1 MLQCNGLR
9 SFLKG
14 MVIIMKNQVKRLL
27 AVVMTSA
34 IAVTGLN
41 AAPASALS
49 RPSFTVTKR
58 AKTTASIKIT
68 KVKKATGYQI
78 FLANSRKGKFRQ
90 VGATRTTS
98 FQFSKLKKNKAYYV
112 KVRAY
117 KTKGN
122 RIVTGKYSATTKIK
136 KYSVP
141 SRENKQAQVVLN
153 LVNQERSA
161 IGAEALMLD
170 DAVNKVA
177 DGRAKELAE
186 KFSHTRPDGR
196 DCFTAL
202 TEAGIVY
209 SSCGENIAMGQTT
222 AEEVMN
228 SWMNSDGHRANI
240 LSSDY
245 TKMGVGYYYDKE
257 SNQHYWVQMFIK
269 E

>member
-1 MLQCNGLR
+1 
-9 SFLKG
+9 
-14 MVIIMKNQVKRLL
+14 MKKQVRKLL

-41 AAPASALS
+41 AASASALS
-49 RPSFTVTKR
+49 RPSFSVTKR

-68 KVKKATGYQI
+68 KVKNATGYQI
-78 FLANSRKGKFRQ
+78 FLANSKKGKYRQ
-90 VGATRTTS
+90 VGATRTTK

-122 RIVTGKYSATTKIK
+122 RIVTGKYSATLKIK
-136 KYSVP
+136 KYSAL
-141 SRENKQAQVVLN
+141 SKENKQAQSVLN
-153 LVNQERSA
+153 LVNKERA
-161 IGAEALMLD
+161 TAGVEALTLD

-177 DGRAKELAE
+177 ESRAKELAE

-202 TEAGIVY
+202 TESGIVY

-222 AEEVMN
+222 PEEVMD

-245 TKMGVGYYYDKE
+245 TKMGLGYYYDKE
-257 SNQHYWVQMFIK
+257 NNQHYWAQIFIK

>member
-1 MLQCNGLR
+1 MNKQ
-9 SFLKG
+9 
-14 MVIIMKNQVKRLL
+14 IKRLL
-27 AVVMTSA
+27 AVALVTTVS
-34 IAVTGLN
+34 IAGLDTV
-41 AAPASALS
+41 PASAMS
-49 RPSFTVTKR
+49 RPSFSVTKR

-78 FLANSRKGKFRQ
+78 FLSNSKKGKYRQ

-117 KTKGN
+117 KTRGN
-122 RIVTGKYSATTKIK
+122 RIVTSKYSAAVKLK
-136 KYSVP
+136 KYVAVT
-141 SRENKQAQVVLN
+141 KVTQQAQDVLK
-153 LVNQERSA
+153 LVNQERA
-161 IGAEALMLD
+161 AAGVEALTLD
-170 DAVNKVA
+170 TALNKVA
-177 DGRAKELAE
+177 EDRAKELAQ

-209 SSCGENIAMGQTT
+209 SSCGENIAMGQST
-222 AEEVMN
+222 ADEVVD

-245 TKMGVGYYYDKE
+245 TKMGLGYYYDKE
-257 SNQHYWVQMFIK
+257 NNQHYWAQLFIK

>member
-1 MLQCNGLR
+1 
-9 SFLKG
+9 
-14 MVIIMKNQVKRLL
+14 MKKKIKTLIAGIL
-27 AVVMTSA
+27 TGA
-34 IAVTGLN
+34 ITVTGLH
-41 AAPASALS
+41 AVPAYALS
-49 RPSFTVTKR
+49 RPSFSVTKR

-78 FLANSRKGKFRQ
+78 FLAKGKKGKFRQ

-117 KTKGN
+117 KTRGN
-122 RIVTGKYSATTKIK
+122 RIVTGKYSAAQKIK

-141 SRENKQAQVVLN
+141 SKENKQAQAVLN
-153 LVNQERSA
+153 LVNQERNA
-161 IGAEALMLD
+161 VGAEALVLD

-177 DGRAKELAE
+177 EGRAKELAE